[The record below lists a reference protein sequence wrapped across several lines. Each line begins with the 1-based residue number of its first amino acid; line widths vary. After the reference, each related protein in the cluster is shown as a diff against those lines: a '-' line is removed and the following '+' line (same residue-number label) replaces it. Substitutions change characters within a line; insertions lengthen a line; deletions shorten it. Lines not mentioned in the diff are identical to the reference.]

1 MNRILYLK
9 QVWGYKKGVGL
20 VLIIKGFYSL
30 FATDIFFG
38 ALYLILGLVFVSTEG
53 AEINLENKTYRL
65 VRSIFGMNFG
75 KWQEC
80 PKFEY
85 ISVFR
90 TNENQT
96 AKLPKNIILIN
107 LFYSGNKHITFYK
120 TKDKN
125 EAFDVAERI
134 KNVFKIDILDATE
147 NEKKWLKES
156 TTTNSYNGFGQ

>member
-9 QVWGYKKGVGL
+9 DIWDYKKGVGL
-20 VLIIKGFYSL
+20 VSIIKGFYSL
-30 FATDIFFG
+30 FLANIFSG
-38 ALYLILGLVFVSTEG
+38 TLYLIIGIAFMLTAG

-65 VRSIFGMNFG
+65 VKSIFGLNFG

-80 PKFEY
+80 PEFEY

-90 TNENQT
+90 ANDNQT
-96 AKLPKNIILIN
+96 AKLPQNIILIN

-125 EAFDVAERI
+125 DAFDVAERI
-134 KNVFKIDILDATE
+134 KSVFKIDLLDATE
-147 NEKKWLKES
+147 KEKKWL
-156 TTTNSYNGFGQ
+156 